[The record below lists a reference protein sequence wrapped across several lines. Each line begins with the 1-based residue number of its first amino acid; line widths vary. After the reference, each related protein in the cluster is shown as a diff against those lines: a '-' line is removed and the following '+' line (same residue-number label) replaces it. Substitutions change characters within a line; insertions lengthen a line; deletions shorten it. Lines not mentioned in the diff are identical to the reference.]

1 MKPRQFLLTIVLLL
15 VSSLAHAQ
23 GSPYNLLGF
32 GTPVRSANPVIEA
45 LGGNAA
51 AMEGTRAVNDIN
63 PADWTWL
70 TRARF
75 DVSLRYD
82 FNNAQL
88 GTEQDNQH
96 NFNFAGISF
105 GAPIWNAV
113 NAGLAFGYRPLTNAN
128 AEIDISDSNGTR
140 QYISRGGTN
149 MLFFGLAARPI
160 PAIALGARLDLLN
173 GSIRHIDQVE
183 FTNSQLNTGQFERV
197 YPHNGLRPTFGIEL
211 IGDSISIPGFTIG
224 TSYSLATDLTSSQET
239 IVTPTS
245 SLLDTTL
252 RTDGSGRFP
261 SALNAGIS
269 YHFSRRYRAEADY
282 AMQDF
287 STAYLYSPT
296 TSTGDPTL
304 QANTRIGVGVERLA
318 NMNGEFGTSFGLDMW
333 ALRLGFTYSTLPVKP
348 AGSGGINELSLSA
361 GVGIPFSYESM
372 LNLSAVIGQRLPVNA
387 ESAPKETFLRLGASV
402 SISERWFN
410 PTRRD

>member
-1 MKPRQFLLTIVLLL
+1 MKHRQFLSVFALLL
-15 VSSLAHAQ
+15 VSTLAHAQ
-23 GSPYNLLGF
+23 GSPYNMLGF
-32 GTPVRSANPVIEA
+32 GTPVRSGNPVIEA
-45 LGGNAA
+45 LGGNVA

-75 DVSLRYD
+75 DVSLRYE
-82 FNNAQL
+82 FNNATV
-88 GTEQDNQH
+88 GTTQDNQH
-96 NFNFAGISF
+96 NFNFSGISF
-105 GAPIWNAV
+105 GAPIWSAV
-113 NAGLAFGYRPLTNAN
+113 NAAVAFGYRPLTNAN
-128 AEIDISDSNGTR
+128 AQIDYINSVDTIH
-140 QYISRGGTN
+140 YISRGGTN

-160 PAIALGARLDLLN
+160 PAIALGARLDLLTGN
-173 GSIRHIDQVE
+173 VRHQDQLTFIDP
-183 FTNSQLNTGQFERV
+183 QLHAGQYERD
-197 YPHNGLRPTFGIEL
+197 YLHTGLRPTFGLEL
-211 IGDSISIPGFTIG
+211 IGDSLGLPGLTVG
-224 TSYSLATDLTSSQET
+224 ASYSLAADLTASKET
-239 IVTPTS
+239 IITPS
-245 SLLDTTL
+245 ESLLDTTL
-252 RTDGSGRFP
+252 RTDGHGNFP

-282 AMQDF
+282 ATQDF

-296 TSTGDPTL
+296 TSTGDPNL
-304 QANTRIGVGVERLA
+304 QASTRMGVGIERLA

-348 AGSGGINELSLSA
+348 IRSGGINELALSA

-372 LNLSAVIGQRLPVNA
+372 LNLSAVVGQRLPVNA